1 MRFFGRSA
9 LFWTQCATQ
18 CATHRD
24 AQCATQCAP
33 QCDAQCAQQCAPQ
46 CAPQCTSQ
54 CASQCARALRFP
66 LSALRLPLSA
76 LRPALRAEPDA
87 SAPPP
92 PTHCGQFCDAGK
104 RWGPSKRWADP
115 SYRLSP
121 RRSNLKL
128 FLRSRVCFSG
138 NQTWGDGKG
147 CLRAAQN
154 SLYHDLYLLPAR
166 AMPHDPP
173 RHRPAAVRPE
183 HHQCLIW
190 GSQSSKSL

>member
-1 MRFFGRSA
+1 MAAATGRGEG
-9 LFWTQCATQ
+9 TGGRGGQRG
-18 CATHRD
+18 H
-24 AQCATQCAP
+24 
-33 QCDAQCAQQCAPQ
+33 
-46 CAPQCTSQ
+46 
-54 CASQCARALRFP
+54 ARWAGG
-66 LSALRLPLSA
+66 ARLQGQHV
-76 LRPALRAEPDA
+76 RAFLVPGRRWEQRL
-87 SAPPP
+87 
-92 PTHCGQFCDAGK
+92 HCGQARCYIWENATMVMK
-104 RWGPSKRWADP
+104 SN
-115 SYRLSP
+115 YRLSP
-121 RRSNLKL
+121 RRPNLNL

-154 SLYHDLYLLPAR
+154 SLYHDLYVLPAR